1 MSIVTTQVMEPV
13 TEALHL
19 RRLIEQQPAC
29 LLRAGID
36 GLLLAVNGA
45 GLRLLGGESLTQ
57 VLGTKL
63 TKLIMPRQHE
73 EWNEFAARVREGASA
88 SIECDLTDLVGMRR
102 TILLQGVPLLDHA
115 DGVPSMILTARD
127 ISAPRR
133 LEAALRESA
142 ITRELDHLQKE
153 LQGGVSE
160 PPQGEGAL
168 TEREI
173 DLQPAIAPAI
183 AEAERIQ
190 IRQALAEEH
199 EAALLLKEREAQHL
213 LDSVRAEL
221 EQARAEQQRLTT
233 LLGDREIGHERV
245 LAAHAA
251 ERTQL
256 QQTLADEH
264 QLALLLKER
273 EGRLLLDSARTEL
286 EQARAEQQRLTML
299 LDEREVDH
307 QRAVAAHA
315 AAVAEQAAAVAEHA
329 AAQTELRLTLA
340 EQHRLALVLNERG
353 ARELLDSA
361 RIELEQALAEQQ
373 RLATLLEDRDIDH
386 QRAVAALAAERAQLQ
401 QTLAEEHQLALLL
414 KERDGRQLLDNVRT
428 ELERA
433 IADRQHFATTLDERD
448 VMIAEHA
455 ARRADGE
462 EALAA
467 AVARQAEIERALAAQ
482 HLQLQTVEENARTL
496 ERLAAAG
503 RVAVAVGR
511 ELETIVAAVDA
522 RTQYL
527 LVESALDSENRHLF
541 EALRVDAIDAASLTR
556 QILQIQDEIPMIAD
570 SSKAGTE
577 GRASDEGGREL

>member
-29 LLRAGID
+29 LLRAGTD
-36 GLLLAVNGA
+36 GLLLAVNEA

-73 EWNEFAARVREGASA
+73 EWNEFAARVREGASG
-88 SIECDLTDLVGMRR
+88 SIECDLTDLAGMRR
-102 TILLQGVPLLDHA
+102 TVLLQGVPMLDHA

-133 LEAALRESA
+133 LEAALRETA
-142 ITRELDHLQKE
+142 ITRELDDLQRE
-153 LQGGVSE
+153 LQGEASE
-160 PPQGEGAL
+160 PPQGQA
-168 TEREI
+168 
-173 DLQPAIAPAI
+173 AIAPAI

-199 EAALLLKEREAQHL
+199 EAALLLKEREAHQL

-273 EGRLLLDSARTEL
+273 EGRQLLESARTEL

-299 LDEREVDH
+299 LDEREVAH
-307 QRAVAAHA
+307 QQAVAAHA
-315 AAVAEQAAAVAEHA
+315 AAVAEHA
-329 AAQTELRLTLA
+329 AAQAQLRETLA
-340 EQHRLALVLNERG
+340 EEHRLALVLQERE
-353 ARELLDSA
+353 ARQLLDSA
-361 RIELEQALAEQQ
+361 RIELERALAEQQ
-373 RLATLLEDRDIDH
+373 RLATLLEDRDIGH
-386 QRAVAALAAERAQLQ
+386 QHAVAALAAERAQLQ

-414 KERDGRQLLDNVRT
+414 KEREGRQLLDDART

-433 IADRQHFATTLDERD
+433 DI
-448 VMIAEHA
+448 MIAEQA

-467 AVARQAEIERALAAQ
+467 SMARQTEIERALAAQ
-482 HLQLQTVEENARTL
+482 RLELQTVEENARTL

-527 LVESALDSENRHLF
+527 LVESALDAENRHLF

-556 QILQIQDEIPMIAD
+556 QILQIHDEIPMIAD

-577 GRASDEGGREL
+577 ERASDDGGREL

>member
-36 GLLLAVNGA
+36 GLLLAVNEA

-73 EWNEFAARVREGASA
+73 EWSEFAARVRDGASG

-133 LEAALRESA
+133 LEAALREGA
-142 ITRELDHLQKE
+142 ITRELDDLQKE
-153 LQGGVSE
+153 LQGGAFGS
-160 PPQGEGAL
+160 PQDEAVVA
-168 TEREI
+168 ERSI

-199 EAALLLKEREAQHL
+199 QAALLLKEQEAQQL

-221 EQARAEQQRLTT
+221 EQGRAEQQRLTT

-251 ERTQL
+251 ERIQL

-273 EGRLLLDSARTEL
+273 EGRQLLESARTEL
-286 EQARAEQQRLTML
+286 AQARAEQQRLTVL
-299 LDEREVDH
+299 LDEREVAH

-315 AAVAEQAAAVAEHA
+315 AAVAVHA
-329 AAQTELRLTLA
+329 ATQAQLRQTLA
-340 EQHRLALVLNERG
+340 EENRLALALKERE
-353 ARELLDSA
+353 ARQLLESG

-373 RLATLLEDRDIDH
+373 RLASLLEDREIGY
-386 QRAVAALAAERAQLQ
+386 QRAVAAHAAERAQLQ

-433 IADRQHFATTLDERD
+433 IADRQRFVTTLEERD

-455 ARRADGE
+455 ARRAEGE
-462 EALAA
+462 QSLAA
-467 AVARQAEIERALAAQ
+467 AVARQGEIERALAAQ
-482 HLQLQTVEENARTL
+482 RLELQTVEENARTL

-503 RVAVAVGR
+503 RVALAVGR

-527 LVESALDSENRHLF
+527 LVESALDAENRHLF

-556 QILQIQDEIPMIAD
+556 QILQIHDETPMIAD

-577 GRASDEGGREL
+577 GRASDDAGREL

>member
-1 MSIVTTQVMEPV
+1 MSIVTTQVMEPA

-36 GLLLAVNGA
+36 GLLLAVNEA
-45 GLRLLGGESLTQ
+45 GLRLLGGESLPQ
-57 VLGTKL
+57 VLGTRL
-63 TKLIMPRQHE
+63 TKLIIPRQHE
-73 EWNEFAARVREGASA
+73 EWNEFAARVRTGVSG
-88 SIECDLTDLVGMRR
+88 SIECELTDLVGMRR

-127 ISAPRR
+127 LSAPRR

-142 ITRELDHLQKE
+142 ITRELDDLQKE
-153 LQGGVSE
+153 LQGVSE

-168 TEREI
+168 TERQI
-173 DLQPAIAPAI
+173 DLRPAVAPAI

-199 EAALLLKEREAQHL
+199 EAVLLLKEREAQQL
-213 LDSVRAEL
+213 LDTVRAEL

-299 LDEREVDH
+299 LDEREVAH
-307 QRAVAAHA
+307 QRALAAHA
-315 AAVAEQAAAVAEHA
+315 AAVAEHT
-329 AAQTELRLTLA
+329 AAQAQLRQTLA
-340 EQHRLALVLNERG
+340 EEHQLALVLKEQE
-353 ARELLDSA
+353 ARQLLDGA
-361 RIELEQALAEQQ
+361 RIELERALAEQQ
-373 RLATLLEDRDIDH
+373 RLATLLEERDIDH
-386 QRAVAALAAERAQLQ
+386 QRAVAELAAERAQLQ
-401 QTLAEEHQLALLL
+401 QTLVEEHQLALLL
-414 KERDGRQLLDNVRT
+414 KEREGRQLLDNVRT

-433 IADRQHFATTLDERD
+433 D
-448 VMIAEHA
+448 VMLAEQA
-455 ARRADGE
+455 AKRADGE

-467 AVARQAEIERALAAQ
+467 SMARQAEIERALAAER
-482 HLQLQTVEENARTL
+482 LELRTVEENARTL

-556 QILQIQDEIPMIAD
+556 QILQIHDDIPMIAD

-577 GRASDEGGREL
+577 GHASDDGGRQL

>member
-1 MSIVTTQVMEPV
+1 MSIVTTQVTETV

-36 GLLLAVNGA
+36 GLLLAVNEA

-57 VLGTKL
+57 VLGTNL
-63 TKLIMPRQHE
+63 TTLIMPRQHD
-73 EWNEFAARVREGASA
+73 EWNDFAARVRDGASG
-88 SIECDLTDLVGMRR
+88 SIECDLTDLAGMRR

-133 LEAALRESA
+133 LEAALRERE
-142 ITRELDHLQKE
+142 ITRELDDLQKE
-153 LQGGVSE
+153 LQGELSE
-160 PPQGEGAL
+160 PPMDQDVVA
-168 TEREI
+168 ERPI

-190 IRQALAEEH
+190 IRQALAEGYQ
-199 EAALLLKEREAQHL
+199 AALLLKEREAQQL

-221 EQARAEQQRLTT
+221 EQALAEQQRLTT

-256 QQTLADEH
+256 QQTLADER

-273 EGRLLLDSARTEL
+273 EGRQLLDSARTEL

-299 LDEREVDH
+299 LDEREIAH

-315 AAVAEQAAAVAEHA
+315 AAVAVHA
-329 AAQTELRLTLA
+329 AAQAQLRQTLTE
-340 EQHRLALVLNERG
+340 EHRLALLLKERE
-353 ARELLDSA
+353 ARQLQDSG
-361 RIELEQALAEQQ
+361 RTERERALAEQQ
-373 RLATLLEDRDIDH
+373 RLATLLEDREIGH
-386 QRAVAALAAERAQLQ
+386 QRAIAAHTAERAQLQ

-448 VMIAEHA
+448 VTIAAHA
-455 ARRADGE
+455 AKRAEDE
-462 EALAA
+462 QALAA
-467 AVARQAEIERALAAQ
+467 AVARQAQIERALAAQ
-482 HLQLQTVEENARTL
+482 RLELQTVGENARTL

-503 RVAVAVGR
+503 RVALAVGR

-541 EALRVDAIDAASLTR
+541 EALRIDAIDAASLTR
-556 QILQIQDEIPMIAD
+556 QILQAHDETPMIAD

-577 GRASDEGGREL
+577 GRATDGGGREL